1 MSELP
6 APVRSA
12 DIELP
17 NHPMLG
23 WAGRAGLIV
32 GTLSCLVIIAL
43 NLTGMSA
50 PAAVQKADAVEK
62 RGFLYHASHER
73 SIPADV
79 DRQFFVE
86 ISFQDQHARFLVD
99 ETVPTVLLSPEDAA
113 AAGVDLKGLVYSST
127 VTTPEGQVHAAPV
140 MIKMLTMKEVTFFN
154 LEAAV
159 ADHALPTSILGASF
173 LDRFAD
179 HEIKDG
185 DLVLR
190 W

>member
-1 MSELP
+1 
-6 APVRSA
+6 
-12 DIELP
+12 
-17 NHPMLG
+17 
-23 WAGRAGLIV
+23 
-32 GTLSCLVIIAL
+32 
-43 NLTGMSA
+43 
-50 PAAVQKADAVEK
+50 
-62 RGFLYHASHER
+62 
-73 SIPADV
+73 
-79 DRQFFVE
+79 
-86 ISFQDQHARFLVD
+86 
-99 ETVPTVLLSPEDAA
+99 VPTVLLSPEDAA